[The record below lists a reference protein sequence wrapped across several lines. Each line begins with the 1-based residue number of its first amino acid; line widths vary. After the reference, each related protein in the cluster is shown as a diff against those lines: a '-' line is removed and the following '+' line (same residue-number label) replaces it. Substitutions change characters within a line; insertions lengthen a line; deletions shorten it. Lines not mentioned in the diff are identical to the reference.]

1 MKPQHQAIAAGL
13 ALTLAFG
20 TAATPSTL
28 FANTDTD
35 SEDALVAA
43 EGASADGTG
52 TGEGEASEELPAP
65 GDFDRAD
72 AYVDDPAATAE
83 AQGMPSIMML
93 SVNSL
98 MASRAM
104 SISPNSL
111 SSEMK
116 YFAENESG
124 SNYDQGFSYYDGY
137 NAMGFYQ
144 FDRRYSL
151 VEFMEACY
159 AYDSDT
165 YAMFAPVI
173 ERGNEL
179 RSGDIYDS
187 STKRLTEIG
196 QLAQDAWHAA
206 HAANP
211 SEFSALQDDFAYQEY
226 YLPVERIL
234 RNTFGVD
241 ISGRADCVKGLAWG
255 MCNLFGSG
263 GCQKYFKLAELTD
276 DMTDREFVNALC
288 DAVVENVGG
297 QWAASYRA
305 RYERER
311 ATCLEYI
318 AEDEA
323 QADKPEEG
331 GEQPGDG
338 NQEPGDGN
346 QDADNGDQ
354 DAGDSNQE
362 PEDEGD
368 QPGDEG
374 GEQPDGSGG
383 DEPAGDGPS
392 SDDGS
397 TPKPVP
403 PADDAVTGGT
413 TDNGAG
419 SDNESGDNADNGSGG
434 NADNGSG
441 SNNGNGSDDGA
452 GGDSDNGDDSGAEG
466 NTGNSGPGSEGGSG
480 SGNGASNNGSGA
492 DDDSNGGSGSD
503 GATDSA
509 DDNADS
515 TGGASTEGSASAGEE
530 NTSTSTQEKTETDE
544 STANDVSTSDEQ
556 GKDSGSGASTSD
568 GQKDEDAERTKKDER
583 AATADEREKLPATA
597 DAASIGLAVSAGLS
611 AIGAGAVVAGKKGR
625 GTRVPFEDGFRE

>member
-43 EGASADGTG
+43 EGASADGTDA
-52 TGEGEASEELPAP
+52 GEDEASEELPAP

-72 AYVDDPAATAE
+72 AYVDDPAARAE

-159 AYDSDT
+159 AYDPDT
-165 YAMFAPVI
+165 YAMFEPVI
-173 ERGNEL
+173 ERGDEL

-206 HAANP
+206 YAANP

-226 YLPVERIL
+226 YLPVERVL

-241 ISGRADCVKGLAWG
+241 ISGRADCVKGLTWG
-255 MCNLFGSG
+255 MCNLFGIG

-338 NQEPGDGN
+338 TQQPGDGN
-346 QDADNGDQ
+346 QDADDGDQ
-354 DAGDSNQE
+354 QPGDGNQE
-362 PEDEGD
+362 PGDEGE

-374 GEQPDGSGG
+374 GEQPDGSES
-383 DEPAGDGPS
+383 DEPAGDGSS
-392 SDDGS
+392 SDEGT

-403 PADDAVTGGT
+403 PANDAVTGGT
-413 TDNGAG
+413 TDSGPG
-419 SDNESGDNADNGSGG
+419 SDNGAGDNADNGSGS
-434 NADNGSG
+434 NSDNG
-441 SNNGNGSDDGA
+441 SNNGAGS
-452 GGDSDNGDDSGAEG
+452 DSDNGTEGGAG
-466 NTGNSGPGSEGGSG
+466 NGGSGSEGGSG
-480 SGNGASNNGSGA
+480 SGNDANGNGSDA
-492 DDDSNGGSGSD
+492 DGESNGGGGSD
-503 GATDSA
+503 SATGSTDGSS
-509 DDNADS
+509 DNSSDGDAGS
-515 TGGASTEGSASAGEE
+515 TGGTSTEGSSSADDEDA
-530 NTSTSTQEKTETDE
+530 STSTLEKIEADDPA
-544 STANDVSTSDEQ
+544 ANDTSTSDEQ
-556 GKDSGSGASTSD
+556 DKNSGNDTSTSEE
-568 GQKDEDAERTKKDER
+568 QKGEDAGRAKKDEH
-583 AATADEREKLPATA
+583 AATADERKKLPATA